1 MAGVWTLREFSVPP
15 AAVSGSFYYQGR
27 LRAPSTFLH
36 FPPGTE
42 TPGPLPTLPGDV
54 RAWSRS
60 LSMELYPWVYCHP
73 TDEQSAGQWDH
84 ASAGVYEPQPLVLP
98 EPRRPPPSS
107 RQHPSPAVF
116 PPHGRFLTLVV
127 CGILG
132 RRRQIIRTHL
142 VICTKY
148 LRQQMFKLG
157 RFRKTCSQVL
167 SACNAYLS
175 KCSLLET
182 CFPV

>member
-42 TPGPLPTLPGDV
+42 TPGPLPTLPDDV

-98 EPRRPPPSS
+98 EPRRPQPSS
-107 RQHPSPAVF
+107 PPAPVSRCVPTPWAF
-116 PPHGRFLTLVV
+116 PHA
-127 CGILG
+127 C
-132 RRRQIIRTHL
+132 
-142 VICTKY
+142 C
-148 LRQQMFKLG
+148 LRYSGEK
-157 RFRKTCSQVL
+157 
-167 SACNAYLS
+167 
-175 KCSLLET
+175 ET
-182 CFPV
+182 DHQNTPGDLY